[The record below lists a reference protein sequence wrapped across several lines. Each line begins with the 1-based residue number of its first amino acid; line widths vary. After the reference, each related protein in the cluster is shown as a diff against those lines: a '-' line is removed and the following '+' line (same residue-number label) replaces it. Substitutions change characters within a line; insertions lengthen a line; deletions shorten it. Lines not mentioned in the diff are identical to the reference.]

1 MLKLWKSTVITEDT
15 LLGGIA
21 RVPVD
26 MVILCPALE
35 PRSDAEGVAKLFT
48 ITRRA
53 DGFFME
59 RHVKLDP
66 VATATEGVLIAGC
79 CECTEDVPDTVA
91 QASAAA
97 EAPIFAEL
105 SEEMVKQLK
114 KLGPSPLREGVK
126 V

>member
-1 MLKLWKSTVITEDT
+1 LLKLWKSTVITEDT

-79 CECTEDVPDTVA
+79 CEGPKDIPDTVA
-91 QASAAA
+91 QALAAA
-97 EAPIFAEL
+97 ESPIFAQVIK
-105 SEEMVKQLK
+105 EMVEQLK
-114 KLGPSPLREGVK
+114 KLGPSLLREGVK